1 MTYMQNIDD
10 VQDYAP
16 KQDDFSEQVAEGL
29 AREPKQLPCK
39 FFYDERGSK
48 LFDAICALDEY
59 YPTRTE
65 EGLLRD
71 NGAEIAALM
80 GSRAEL
86 IEFGCGSLKKV
97 RTLLEAMD
105 EPARFVPIDISK
117 EHLVS
122 AAEDLAKD
130 FPDLAIT
137 PVCAD
142 FSEPIPLPNGA
153 NGHETGKTVGFF
165 PGSTIGNFS
174 RPDAVGFLRTVAE
187 IVGEGGDLVIG
198 VDLKKDE
205 DVLNAA
211 YNDSEGVTAEFNL
224 NLLKRINRELGADF
238 DLASFEHEAYYA
250 VDEGRIEMHLKST
263 RDQEVAVA
271 GDTFRFEAGETIHT
285 ENSYKYGLDEFRD
298 HAVQAGF
305 TPVDSWVDDDRL
317 FSVHYL
323 TVK

>member
-1 MTYMQNIDD
+1 MNYMPNIDD
-10 VQDYAP
+10 VHDYAP
-16 KQDDFSEQVAEGL
+16 KQDDFCEQVTAGL
-29 AREPKQLPCK
+29 GRERKELPCK

-65 EGLLRD
+65 ERLLRD
-71 NGAEIAALM
+71 NGDKIAALM
-80 GSRAEL
+80 GKRAEL

-130 FPDLAIT
+130 FPDIAIT

-142 FSEPIPLPNGA
+142 FSEPIPLPNGSDD
-153 NGHETGKTVGFF
+153 EVGKTVGFF

-174 RPDAVGFLRTVAE
+174 RPEAVEFLKSIAE

-198 VDLKKDE
+198 VDLKKDPE
-205 DVLNAA
+205 VLNAA
-211 YNDSEGVTAEFNL
+211 YNDAEGVTAEFNL
-224 NLLKRINRELGADF
+224 NLLHRINRELGANF

-250 VDEGRIEMHLKST
+250 ADEGRVEMHLKST

-271 GDTFRFEAGETIHT
+271 GDTYRFEAGETIHT
-285 ENSYKYGLDEFRD
+285 ENSYKYGLEEFKD
-298 HAVQAGF
+298 HAAQAGF
-305 TPVDSWVDDDRL
+305 NAIDSWVDEERL